1 MKVSTI
7 LLSRWFN
14 LDHKLSF
21 FFPLN
26 PLALLFLLFQ
36 FVIHLSRQIYL
47 V

>member
-26 PLALLFLLFQ
+26 PLA
-36 FVIHLSRQIYL
+36 
-47 V
+47 